1 MTAFEQRGGNST
13 FDLTLRRRPF
23 FLYPGGS
30 HPVRPWG
37 DRLDA
42 IYPGGRASIAK
53 LGASA
58 GFAFNF
64 GAPLSDTMDSHR
76 LYLWAEN
83 AAAGKGEELAQ
94 AIGHEYFERAR
105 PLADRDMLCACA
117 GGVGLDPAA
126 ARVYL
131 ESSHGYDNVRASV
144 DENRRLG
151 IHSIPVFVFR
161 SGRYQ
166 SVVHG
171 SADVERFGQELDA
184 LLLAHASA
192 PPSAQQTEQKEDL

>member
-1 MTAFEQRGGNST
+1 LTAFEARGGNST

-30 HPVRPWG
+30 HPIRPWG
-37 DRLDA
+37 NRLDA
-42 IYPGGRASIAK
+42 IYPGGRSSIAK

-64 GAPLSDTMDSHR
+64 EAPLSDTMDSHR
-76 LYLWAEN
+76 LYLWAEE
-83 AAAGKGEELAQ
+83 AAGGKGEELAQ

-117 GGVGLDPAA
+117 SDVGLDPAA
-126 ARVYL
+126 ARAYL
-131 ESSHGYDNVRASV
+131 ESSRGYDEVRASV
-144 DENRRLG
+144 DENLRLG
-151 IHSIPVFVFR
+151 IHSIPVFIFR
-161 SGRYQ
+161 SGHYQ

-171 SADVERFGQELDA
+171 SADVERFGDELDA
-184 LLLAHASA
+184 VLQAHGSPETAS
-192 PPSAQQTEQKEDL
+192 PLEQQKEDL